1 MAAVVGI
8 CFEVCTDLWIRGCA
22 LCIARLGALAFA
34 VYTLCSD
41 GTGIIAS
48 TAVIY
53 IGLDID
59 AFEGGADLAGLL
71 ISGAGSFALSVD
83 ADFPLGTLYPAST
96 AVIGVRIGIYADHSP
111 VDITGLLVYGAG
123 ALSSF
128 TVCSN
133 GAGFIAASAVEGVCI

>member
-8 CFEVCTDLWIRGCA
+8 CFEVCTDLWIRGRA
-22 LCIARLGALAFA
+22 LCIARLGALALSVF
-34 VYTLCSD
+34 TLSSD
-41 GTGIIAS
+41 GTGFIAS
-48 TAVIY
+48 AAVI
-53 IGLDID
+53 DIYLCID
-59 AFEGGADLAGLL
+59 TFERGADLTGLL
-71 ISGAGSFALSVD
+71 ISGAGGLTLSVD
-83 ADFPLGTLYPAST
+83 ADFPFGTFVPTST